1 MKQLVRTELV
11 LKYYDLKEEVIIQ
24 CDASKVGLGANLLH
38 HGQPVAYA
46 SRALSQPGQR
56 YAQIEKE
63 CWQKCLHASIYGRNL
78 VTVQS
83 DNKPLETIFKKSL

>member
-11 LKYYDLKEEVIIQ
+11 LKYYDLKEEVTIQ

-63 CWQKCLHASIYGRNL
+63 CWQKCLHVSISIN
-78 VTVQS
+78 TS
-83 DNKPLETIFKKSL
+83 MAETL